1 MSEARLPSPVNAVVF
16 LFTTRPKKL
25 IAVPY
30 LTRFRKMSRILAII
44 TISFTVLVLG
54 FFSYL
59 KINSKAVSTNK
70 TNTMFVI
77 NSGDG
82 LLTIAKKLESSS
94 LIRNQYIFLFD
105 VYTSGLKNK
114 IQAGTFRLSPSL
126 STKEIVVKLSKG
138 GVNDYW
144 LKIIGGTRIEEVVSL
159 FPSDV
164 PFTQKDFLNKNR
176 LKEGYLFPD
185 SYLIPKYYTIDQI
198 LEIIQ
203 KNFNQ
208 KFNQA
213 KEGAI
218 NKKLTDQEILVFASI
233 IEREARTL
241 KSKQEIA
248 GVLLNRI
255 KEGMAL
261 RADATVQYARDSK
274 VSSTEYWKPVKSGD
288 TSIVSPFN
296 TYKNAG
302 LPPSPICNPGYDSLY
317 AAFHPIESDYMY
329 YITGN
334 DNQMH
339 YAKTFEEHKLNIA
352 KYLQ

>member
-1 MSEARLPSPVNAVVF
+1 MF
-16 LFTTRPKKL
+16 
-25 IAVPY
+25 
-30 LTRFRKMSRILAII
+30 RFLAII
-44 TISFTVLVLG
+44 TVSVTVLVIA

-59 KINSKAVSTNK
+59 KINSKAVSTDK
-70 TNTMFVI
+70 SNTMFVI

-82 LLTIAKKLESSS
+82 LINISQKLESNS
-94 LIRNQYIFLFD
+94 LIRNQYVFLFH

-144 LKIIGGTRIEEVVSL
+144 LKIIGGTRIEEVASL

-164 PFTQKDFLNKNR
+164 PFTQKDFLNKSR

-213 KEGAI
+213 KKGAT
-218 NKKLTDQEILVFASI
+218 NKKLNDQEILVFASI

-248 GVLLNRI
+248 GVLLNRLKI
-255 KEGMAL
+255 GMAL
-261 RADATVQYARDSK
+261 QADATVQYARDSRNK
-274 VSSTEYWKPVKSGD
+274 TIDYWNLLKSTDISSV
-288 TSIVSPFN
+288 VSPFN
-296 TYKNAG
+296 TYQNPG
-302 LPPSPICNPGYDSLY
+302 LPPSPICNPGYDSIY
-317 AAFHPIESDYMY
+317 AAFHPIESDYMF
-329 YITGN
+329 YITGK
-334 DNQMH
+334 DNKMY
-339 YAKTFEEHKLNIA
+339 YAKTYEEHKSNIA
-352 KYLQ
+352 KYLF